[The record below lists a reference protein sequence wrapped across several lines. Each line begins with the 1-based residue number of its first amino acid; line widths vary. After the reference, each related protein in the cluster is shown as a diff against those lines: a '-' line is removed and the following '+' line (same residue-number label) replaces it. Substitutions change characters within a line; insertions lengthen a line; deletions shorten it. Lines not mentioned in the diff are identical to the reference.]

1 MDILDRYLGY
11 EGWTARHIISRCQE
25 LTPAKLQQ
33 PFDIGQG
40 SLHDTLT
47 HIIRNLEAWLALMRA
62 EPETTRPPIAANA
75 DAYLERFD
83 AAMASFSH
91 FAREM
96 AAANRL
102 DDTYLD
108 TYDNP
113 PVAKTFGGTILHV
126 LTHTSVH
133 RWEAQHMLQ
142 RLGISDLIEG
152 DAMSWDTQHRGS

>member
-11 EGWTARHIISRCQE
+11 EGWTTRHIITRCQE
-25 LTPAKLQQ
+25 LTPAQLHQ

-40 SLHDTLT
+40 TLHDTLT
-47 HIIRNLEAWLALMRA
+47 HIIRNLEAWLTLMPPEA
-62 EPETTRPPIAANA
+62 ETQRPPIADNP

-83 AAMASFSH
+83 AAMADFSH

-113 PVAKTFGGTILHV
+113 PKAKTFGGTILHV
-126 LTHTSVH
+126 LTHTTVH
-133 RWEAQHMLQ
+133 RWEAQHILQ
-142 RLGISDLIEG
+142 
-152 DAMSWDTQHRGS
+152 

>member
-11 EGWTARHIISRCQE
+11 EGWTTRHIITRSQE
-25 LTPAKLQQ
+25 LTREQLHQ

-40 SLHDTLT
+40 SLHETLT
-47 HIIRNLEAWLALMRA
+47 HIIRNLEAWTALMRS
-62 EPETTRPPIAANA
+62 EPETQRPPIADNTA
-75 DAYLERFD
+75 AYFERFD
-83 AAMASFSH
+83 AAMADFSNL
-91 FAREM
+91 ARSM

-113 PVAKTFGGTILHV
+113 PVAKSYGGTILHV
-126 LTHTSVH
+126 LTHTTVH
-133 RWEAQHMLQ
+133 RWEAQHILQ

-152 DAMSWDTQHRGS
+152 DALGWEMQTRAS